1 MLTKV
6 PKGWEMPEREVTRP
20 AYAKASAGSGFG
32 GQSRRKFLGGS
43 AALVG
48 LAAGV
53 ANGWLK
59 ALAPDPPGITGLRKL
74 NAARNPKYKVERPI
88 TDERIVAGYNNFY
101 EFTTN
106 KERVAHL
113 AERFRSRPWEITVT
127 GEVEKPLRIDVDDLI
142 RQMTL
147 EERVYRLRCV
157 EAWSVVVPWIGFPLA
172 KFVEWAKPKSSAR
185 YLRMVS
191 FLKPDEA
198 VGQKEQ
204 TWYPWPYYEG
214 LTMAEA
220 RNELAMIVVGSY
232 GHILPNQNGAPL
244 RLITPWKY
252 GYKSIKSI
260 VRFEFVRAQPK
271 TFWNDVA
278 PTEYGFTSN
287 VDPKVP
293 HPRWSQATEEDVA
306 TGKRIPTLPF
316 NGYAEYV
323 ADLYKQS

>member
-6 PKGWEMPEREVTRP
+6 PKGWEIPEREVTPEGVSRP
-20 AYAKASAGSGFG
+20 
-32 GQSRRKFLGGS
+32 RRKFIQGS
-43 AALVG
+43 AVLVG
-48 LAAGV
+48 IAAGI

-59 ALAPDPPGITGLRKL
+59 ALAPDAPGVTGLPKMP
-74 NAARNPKYKVERPI
+74 AARNEKYKVDRPI
-88 TDERIVAGYNNFY
+88 TEERIVAGYNNFY

-106 KERVAHL
+106 KERVAYL
-113 AERFRSRPWEITVT
+113 AQRFRSRPWEITVT
-127 GEVEKPLRIDVDDLI
+127 GEVEKPLRIDIDDLI
-142 RQMTL
+142 RHMTL

-172 KFVEWAKPKSSAR
+172 KFVEWAKPKSTAR

-204 TWYPWPYYEG
+204 SWYPWPYYEG
-214 LTMAEA
+214 LTLTEA

-232 GHILPNQNGAPL
+232 GHRLPNQNGAPL

-260 VRFEFVRAQPK
+260 VRFEFTRTQPK
-271 TFWNDVA
+271 TFWNDIA

-306 TGKRIPTLPF
+306 TGKRTPTLPF
-316 NGYAEYV
+316 NGYAEFV
-323 ADLYKQS
+323 AHLYK

>member
-1 MLTKV
+1 VLTKV
-6 PKGWEMPEREVTRP
+6 PKGWEIPEREVTPEGVNRP
-20 AYAKASAGSGFG
+20 
-32 GQSRRKFLGGS
+32 RRRFVQGS
-43 AALVG
+43 AVLVG

-59 ALAPDPPGITGLRKL
+59 ALAPDPPGVSGLPKMA
-74 NAARNPKYKVERPI
+74 AARNAKYKVERPI

-106 KERVAHL
+106 KERVARV
-113 AERFRSRPWEITVT
+113 AERFRSRPWEITVD
-127 GEVEKPLRIDVDDLI
+127 GEVEKPVRLDVDALI

-172 KFVEWAKPKSSAR
+172 KFVEWARPKSTAR
-185 YLRMVS
+185 YLRTVS
-191 FLKPDEA
+191 FFKPDEA

-204 TWYPWPYYEG
+204 SWYPWPYYEG

-232 GHILPNQNGAPL
+232 GHRLPNQNGAPL

-260 VRFEFVRAQPK
+260 VRFEFTRTQPK
-271 TFWNDVA
+271 TFWNDIA
-278 PTEYGFTSN
+278 PTEYDFFSN
-287 VDPKVP
+287 VNPKVS

-316 NGYAEYV
+316 NGYAEFV
-323 ADLYKQS
+323 AGLYK

>member
-1 MLTKV
+1 VLTKV
-6 PKGWEMPEREVTRP
+6 PKGWEIPEREVTPEGINRP
-20 AYAKASAGSGFG
+20 
-32 GQSRRKFLGGS
+32 RRKFIQGS
-43 AALVG
+43 AVVVG
-48 LAAGV
+48 VAAGI

-74 NAARNPKYKVERPI
+74 AAARNPKYKVERPI

-106 KERVAHL
+106 KERVARL
-113 AERFRSRPWEITVT
+113 AERFGSRPWEITVG

-172 KFVEWAKPKSSAR
+172 KFVEWAKPKSTAR

-198 VGQKEQ
+198 VGQREQ
-204 TWYPWPYYEG
+204 SWYPWPYYEG
-214 LTMAEA
+214 LTMEEA
-220 RNELAMIVVGSY
+220 RNELAMLVVGSY

-260 VRFEFVRAQPK
+260 VRFEFVRTQPK
-271 TFWNDVA
+271 TFWNDLA
-278 PTEYGFTSN
+278 PNEYDFSSN
-287 VDPKVP
+287 VNPKVP

-306 TGKRIPTLPF
+306 TGKRIPTLPY

-323 ADLYKQS
+323 AHLYK

>member
-1 MLTKV
+1 VLTKV
-6 PKGWEMPEREVTRP
+6 PKGWEIPEREVTPEGVSRP
-20 AYAKASAGSGFG
+20 
-32 GQSRRKFLGGS
+32 RRKFIQGS
-43 AALVG
+43 AVLVG
-48 LAAGV
+48 LAAGI

-74 NAARNPKYKVERPI
+74 AATRNPKYKVERPI
-88 TDERIVAGYNNFY
+88 TEERIVAGYNNFY

-106 KERVAHL
+106 KERVARL
-113 AERFRSRPWEITVT
+113 AERFRSRPWEITVS
-127 GEVEKPLRIDVDDLI
+127 GEVEKPLRIDVDELI

-172 KFVEWAKPKSSAR
+172 KLVEWARPKSAAR

-198 VGQKEQ
+198 VGQKDQ
-204 TWYPWPYYEG
+204 PWYPWPYYEG
-214 LTMAEA
+214 LTMEEA

-244 RLITPWKY
+244 RLIAPWKY

-271 TFWNDVA
+271 TFWNDLA
-278 PTEYGFTSN
+278 PNEYDFFSN
-287 VDPKVP
+287 VNPKVP

-306 TGKRIPTLPF
+306 TGKRIPTLPY
-316 NGYAEYV
+316 NGYAEFV
-323 ADLYKQS
+323 AHLYK

>member
-1 MLTKV
+1 VLTKV
-6 PKGWEMPEREVTRP
+6 PKGWEIPEREVTPEGTSRP
-20 AYAKASAGSGFG
+20 
-32 GQSRRKFLGGS
+32 RRKFIQGS
-43 AALVG
+43 AVLVG
-48 LAAGV
+48 VAAGF

-59 ALAPDPPGITGLRKL
+59 ALAPDAPGVTGLPKMP
-74 NAARNPKYKVERPI
+74 AARNEKYKVDRPI
-88 TDERIVAGYNNFY
+88 TDEDIVAGYNNFY

-106 KERVAHL
+106 KERVAY
-113 AERFRSRPWEITVT
+113 AAQRFRSRPWEVTVD
-127 GEVEKPLRIDVDDLI
+127 GEVEKPIRIDVDALI

-172 KFVEWAKPKSSAR
+172 KFVEWARPKSSAR
-185 YLRMVS
+185 FLRMVS
-191 FLKPDEA
+191 FHRPEEA
-198 VGQKEQ
+198 PGQKNE

-232 GHILPNQNGAPL
+232 GHSLPNQNGAPL

-260 VRFEFVRAQPK
+260 VRFEFVRKQPK
-271 TFWNDVA
+271 TFWNDIA
-278 PTEYGFTSN
+278 PSEYDFFSN
-287 VDPKVP
+287 VNPKVP

-306 TGKRIPTLPF
+306 TGKRIATLPF
-316 NGYAEYV
+316 NGYAEFV
-323 ADLYKQS
+323 AHLYN

>member
-1 MLTKV
+1 VLTKV
-6 PKGWEMPEREVTRP
+6 PKGWEIPEREVTPEGVSRP
-20 AYAKASAGSGFG
+20 
-32 GQSRRKFLGGS
+32 RRKFIQGS
-43 AALVG
+43 AVLVG
-48 LAAGV
+48 LAAGI

-74 NAARNPKYKVERPI
+74 AATRNPKYKVERPI
-88 TDERIVAGYNNFY
+88 TEERIVAGYNNFY

-106 KERVAHL
+106 KERVARL
-113 AERFRSRPWEITVT
+113 AERFRSRPWEITVG

-172 KFVEWAKPKSSAR
+172 KFVEWAKPKSTAR

-198 VGQKEQ
+198 VGQREQ
-204 TWYPWPYYEG
+204 SWYPWPYYEG
-214 LTMAEA
+214 LTMEEA
-220 RNELAMIVVGSY
+220 RNELAMLVVGSY

-260 VRFEFVRAQPK
+260 VRFEFVRTQPK
-271 TFWNDVA
+271 TFWNDLA
-278 PTEYGFTSN
+278 PNEYDFSSN
-287 VDPKVP
+287 VNPKVP

-306 TGKRIPTLPF
+306 TGKRIPTLPY

-323 ADLYKQS
+323 AHLYK

>member
-1 MLTKV
+1 VT
-6 PKGWEMPEREVTRP
+6 PEGVNRP
-20 AYAKASAGSGFG
+20 
-32 GQSRRKFLGGS
+32 RRKFIQGS
-43 AALVG
+43 AVVVG
-48 LAAGV
+48 VAAGI
-53 ANGWLK
+53 ANGWLR
-59 ALAPDPPGITGLRKL
+59 ALAPDPPGITDLRKL
-74 NAARNPKYKVERPI
+74 AAARNPKYKVERPI
-88 TDERIVAGYNNFY
+88 TDERTVAGYNNFY

-106 KERVAHL
+106 KERVARL
-113 AERFRSRPWEITVT
+113 AERFRSRPWEITVG

-172 KFVEWAKPKSSAR
+172 KFVEWAKPKSTAR

-198 VGQKEQ
+198 VGQREQ
-204 TWYPWPYYEG
+204 SWYPWPYYEG
-214 LTMAEA
+214 LTMEEA
-220 RNELAMIVVGSY
+220 RNELAMLVVGSY

-260 VRFEFVRAQPK
+260 VRFEFVRTQPK
-271 TFWNDVA
+271 TFWNDLA
-278 PTEYGFTSN
+278 PNEYDFSSN
-287 VDPKVP
+287 VNPKVP

-306 TGKRIPTLPF
+306 TGKRIPTLPY

-323 ADLYKQS
+323 AHLYK

>member
-6 PKGWEMPEREVTRP
+6 PKGWEIPEREVTPEGMSRP
-20 AYAKASAGSGFG
+20 
-32 GQSRRKFLGGS
+32 RRKFIQGS
-43 AALVG
+43 AVLVG
-48 LAAGV
+48 IAAGI

-59 ALAPDPPGITGLRKL
+59 ALTPDPPGIAGLPKMP
-74 NAARNPKYKVERPI
+74 ATRNEKYKVDRPI
-88 TDERIVAGYNNFY
+88 TEERIVAGYNNFY

-106 KERVAHL
+106 KERVAYL
-113 AERFRSRPWEITVT
+113 AQRFRSRPWEVTVT
-127 GEVEKPLRIDVDDLI
+127 GEVAKPLRIDIDDLI

-172 KFVEWAKPKSSAR
+172 KFVEWAKPKSTAR
-185 YLRMVS
+185 FLRMVS

-204 TWYPWPYYEG
+204 RWYPWPYYEG

-232 GHILPNQNGAPL
+232 GHRLPNQNGAPL

-260 VRFEFVRAQPK
+260 VRFEFTRTQPK

-316 NGYAEYV
+316 NGYAEFV
-323 ADLYKQS
+323 AHLYK

>member
-1 MLTKV
+1 VLTKV
-6 PKGWEMPEREVTRP
+6 PKGWEIPEREVTPEGINRP
-20 AYAKASAGSGFG
+20 
-32 GQSRRKFLGGS
+32 RRKFIQGS
-43 AALVG
+43 AVVVG
-48 LAAGV
+48 VAAGI

-74 NAARNPKYKVERPI
+74 AAARNPKYKVERPI

-106 KERVAHL
+106 KERVARL
-113 AERFRSRPWEITVT
+113 AERFGSRPWEITVG

-142 RQMTL
+142 RLMTL

-172 KFVEWAKPKSSAR
+172 KFVEWAKPKSTAR

-198 VGQKEQ
+198 VGQREQ
-204 TWYPWPYYEG
+204 SWYPWPYYEG
-214 LTMAEA
+214 LTMEEA
-220 RNELAMIVVGSY
+220 RNELAMLVVGSY

-260 VRFEFVRAQPK
+260 VRFEFVRTQPK
-271 TFWNDVA
+271 TFWNDLA
-278 PTEYGFTSN
+278 PNEYDFFSN
-287 VDPKVP
+287 VNPKVP

-306 TGKRIPTLPF
+306 TGKRIPTLPY
-316 NGYAEYV
+316 NGYGEFV
-323 ADLYKQS
+323 AGLYK

>member
-1 MLTKV
+1 VLTKV
-6 PKGWEMPEREVTRP
+6 PKGWEIPEREVTPEGINRP
-20 AYAKASAGSGFG
+20 
-32 GQSRRKFLGGS
+32 RRRFMQGS
-43 AALVG
+43 AVLVG

-59 ALAPDPPGITGLRKL
+59 ALAPDPPGIIGLPKM
-74 NAARNPKYKVERPI
+74 NAARNPKYKVDRPI
-88 TDERIVAGYNNFY
+88 TEERIVAGYNNFY

-113 AERFRSRPWEITVT
+113 AQRFRARPWEITVT
-127 GEVEKPLRIDVDDLI
+127 GEVEKVQRIDVDALI
-142 RQMTL
+142 RLMTL

-172 KFVEWAKPKSSAR
+172 KFVEWARPKSSAR

-191 FLKPDEA
+191 FYRPEEA
-198 VGQKEQ
+198 PGQKNE

-260 VRFEFVRAQPK
+260 VRFEFTRTQPK
-271 TFWNDVA
+271 TFWNDMA
-278 PTEYGFTSN
+278 PTEYDFFSN
-287 VDPKVP
+287 VNPKVP

-306 TGKRIPTLPF
+306 TGKRIPTLSY
-316 NGYAEYV
+316 NGYAEFV
-323 ADLYKQS
+323 ADMYK